1 MLLIEETAR
10 NPAEPEKPQEFTGE
24 LFWYDFNR
32 AYRWVVRRWSEVNL
46 DFALPRGL
54 LVLRARDGKAAGRD
68 SVNAA
73 ISMFTD
79 FLVGTRI
86 RTSNTS
92 VDSLETNL
100 ITICRSRD
108 KSRGI
113 SKF

>member
-10 NPAEPEKPQEFTGE
+10 NPAEPEKPQSSGG
-24 LFWYDFNR
+24 LFWYDFKR
-32 AYRWVVRRWSEVNL
+32 AYGWVVRSWSEVNL

-92 VDSLETNL
+92 VNSLETNL